1 MHAEF
6 VLGLGLDFGIES
18 FKSSSSVSAISL
30 SKCGRQGLVMC
41 WYRLFLCLSWIC
53 RVRCRET
60 ELRHRYPGAVLRV
73 CEWARWLEK
82 TLVS

>member
-18 FKSSSSVSAISL
+18 FKSSSSVPAIPL

-41 WYRLFLCLSWIC
+41 WYRLFSLFVMDMSSEVQRNWTETSLSRGC
-53 RVRCRET
+53 SESV
-60 ELRHRYPGAVLRV
+60 
-73 CEWARWLEK
+73 
-82 TLVS
+82 